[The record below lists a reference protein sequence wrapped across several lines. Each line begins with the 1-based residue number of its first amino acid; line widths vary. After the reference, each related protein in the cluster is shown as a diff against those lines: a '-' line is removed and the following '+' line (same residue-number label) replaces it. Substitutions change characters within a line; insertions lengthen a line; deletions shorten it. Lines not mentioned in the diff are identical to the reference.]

1 MQIIGSNF
9 NKMAERRN
17 GQLEL
22 KYDDL
27 EYKLETKKLRKVP
40 LIICWGL

>member
-1 MQIIGSNF
+1 
-9 NKMAERRN
+9 MAERRN

-27 EYKLETKKLRKVP
+27 EYKLETKKVEESTFNNMLGA
-40 LIICWGL
+40 LIKIPKPDKN